1 MKSRVMVA
9 VIGLPLLLAVLIA
22 APPWATMLLVVAMC
36 MLGAYELLRAVN
48 VPQFVL
54 FLSVVAAGGSV
65 ILPRIMSIQYYGFWC
80 VAFLSLLFC
89 YAILHYGR
97 IGFIPFGLLT
107 SSLFAGIVI
116 PLMLSCML
124 YLRLLP
130 NGRVWVM
137 APLAISFGSDTFA
150 LFAGMAFGKHK
161 LAPLVSPKKTKEG
174 SVGGFLGSIVGMLLL
189 KWIGE
194 VLTGIIIS
202 YGTVILMGIVG
213 SFFGQL
219 GDLAFSV
226 IKREYGVKD
235 YGKLL
240 PGHGGILDRFDSVI
254 FVAPFAWFAAQFLR

>member
-36 MLGAYELLRAVN
+36 MVGAFELLRAVN
-48 VPQFVL
+48 APRTVL
-54 FLSVVAAGGSV
+54 VLSVVAAGGTV
-65 ILPRIMSIQYYGFWC
+65 ILPCTMAILYFGLWC
-80 VAFLSLLFC
+80 VAFVALLFC

-97 IGFIPFGLLT
+97 TGAIPFGLLT
-107 SSLFAGIVI
+107 SSLFAGVGF

-130 NGRVWVM
+130 DGAVWVM

-150 LFAGMAFGKHK
+150 LFAGMVFGKHK

-174 SVGGFLGSIVGMLLL
+174 SIGGFFGSIVGMLLL
-189 KWIGE
+189 KWIAE
-194 VLTGIIIS
+194 LLTGITIS
-202 YGTVILMGIVG
+202 YGTVIAMGLVG

-254 FVAPFAWFAAQFLR
+254 FVAPLVWFAAQFLK